1 MKQAWI
7 VDDDEEMTRAISL
20 MLKVMDWNV
29 VSFYNARAAAQ
40 ALLSGKR
47 PNLMILDINMPEVT
61 GIDLLEFMRRRAK
74 WRRLPV
80 IMLSSEAA
88 ETLIDKALSIGAD
101 GYLTKP
107 IIIEELER
115 IIADISMKYQK
126 G

>member
-20 MLKVMDWNV
+20 MLKLMDWNV
-29 VSFYNARAAAQ
+29 ASFYNARAAAQ

-61 GIDLLEFMRRRAK
+61 GIDLLEFVRRRAEWK
-74 WRRLPV
+74 RLPI

-88 ETLIDKALSIGAD
+88 ETLIDEALSIGAD

-107 IIIEELER
+107 IVIEELER
-115 IIADISMKYQK
+115 MIADVSTKYQK